1 MTKRWPASIAAHGQ
15 RNRPTR
21 PLRRLHCSASFPAC
35 WISAVLRAGRRAAAP
50 GEVRQTGP
58 VCRSGRVG
66 AFLYCGGCLEHP
78 VSLFIRIAQAVRKK
92 HRAADVSE
100 GAAYAASRPRDAGG
114 SFPEHGRLQVRI
126 SCLSWYAAVAGGL
139 EFAARYI
146 TKRGGIVLEE
156 FLFQCY
162 LKYLKDIKKDKS
174 NLFGRFGLFKMS
186 SSYIVLL
193 VLGLCFVFIFVLL
206 SFLRS
211 DYTIYFALTSFLCLF
226 LLSRYTDYIR
236 MDKSVARLSIYKANC
251 RALVDWMLENC
262 EIELDNNLLERLIP
276 RLERLAEDE
285 KHKEEKSQKR
295 MDDML
300 RLVLIPVIL
309 STLTEIIKDQNL
321 TTVISYSIA
330 ALTIFFMFCMIEQYG
345 LQMQFFFSRQRA
357 EKLRLFISDL
367 RSISDMRGR
376 IIRPENGLEKRNTT
390 IVLKRACRP
399 SQKKTQRSHRGLR

>member
-114 SFPEHGRLQVRI
+114 RFPEHGRLQVRI

-146 TKRGGIVLEE
+146 TKRGGNRIGGILVSVLFEI
-156 FLFQCY
+156 
-162 LKYLKDIKKDKS
+162 LK
-174 NLFGRFGLFKMS
+174 R
-186 SSYIVLL
+186 
-193 VLGLCFVFIFVLL
+193 
-206 SFLRS
+206 
-211 DYTIYFALTSFLCLF
+211 
-226 LLSRYTDYIR
+226 
-236 MDKSVARLSIYKANC
+236 
-251 RALVDWMLENC
+251 
-262 EIELDNNLLERLIP
+262 
-276 RLERLAEDE
+276 DE
-285 KHKEEKSQKR
+285 KGQ
-295 MDDML
+295 
-300 RLVLIPVIL
+300 V
-309 STLTEIIKDQNL
+309 
-321 TTVISYSIA
+321 
-330 ALTIFFMFCMIEQYG
+330 
-345 LQMQFFFSRQRA
+345 
-357 EKLRLFISDL
+357 
-367 RSISDMRGR
+367 
-376 IIRPENGLEKRNTT
+376 
-390 IVLKRACRP
+390 
-399 SQKKTQRSHRGLR
+399 

>member
-1 MTKRWPASIAAHGQ
+1 M
-15 RNRPTR
+15 
-21 PLRRLHCSASFPAC
+21 
-35 WISAVLRAGRRAAAP
+35 
-50 GEVRQTGP
+50 
-58 VCRSGRVG
+58 
-66 AFLYCGGCLEHP
+66 
-78 VSLFIRIAQAVRKK
+78 
-92 HRAADVSE
+92 
-100 GAAYAASRPRDAGG
+100 
-114 SFPEHGRLQVRI
+114 
-126 SCLSWYAAVAGGL
+126 
-139 EFAARYI
+139 
-146 TKRGGIVLEE
+146 
-156 FLFQCY
+156 FQCY
-162 LKYLKDIKKDKS
+162 LKYLKEMKKDKS

-226 LLSRYTDYIR
+226 FLSRYTDYIR

-276 RLERLAEDE
+276 RRERLAEDE
-285 KHKEEKSQKR
+285 KQKEEKSQKR

-330 ALTIFFMFCMIEQYG
+330 ALTIFLCF
-345 LQMQFFFSRQRA
+345 A
-357 EKLRLFISDL
+357 
-367 RSISDMRGR
+367 
-376 IIRPENGLEKRNTT
+376 
-390 IVLKRACRP
+390 
-399 SQKKTQRSHRGLR
+399 